1 MHLINDYIVISDNGL
16 EYLANLI
23 NSRDF
28 TKIFVLADENTAVH
42 CVPFLQGFNYELI
55 TIPVGEQHKTLATCE
70 KIFDALIEKQ
80 ANRKSVLINVGG
92 GMIGDIGGFC
102 AAVFQRGIYFVN
114 VPTTLLAMVDAGVGG
129 KLGVD
134 YKGLKN
140 YIGLFKEPLGVF
152 IHPPFLQTL
161 PERELKAGFA
171 EMLKHALIYDMDHW
185 LELQDFNPRR
195 FKGWLT
201 TSVSIKNE
209 IVELDL
215 HENNIRKLLNFGHT
229 IGHAVE
235 SYFLQKGE
243 PLLHGEAVAIGLLCE
258 CYLSQKKGFSEEEL
272 NHVQSCIN
280 KHFKL
285 PKLPPDSYNQLLD
298 YMRTDKKNTKN
309 GIINF
314 TLLEEIGEGTIDNHC
329 TDEEIIE
336 ALDWYNNI

>member
-1 MHLINDYIVISDNGL
+1 MHLVNDYIVISDNGL

-42 CVPFLQGFNYELI
+42 CVPLLLGFNYELI
-55 TIPVGEQHKTLATCE
+55 TIPAGEQHKTLATCE
-70 KIFDALIEKQ
+70 KIFDALIERH

-102 AAVFQRGIYFVN
+102 AALFQRGIYFVN
-114 VPTTLLAMVDAGVGG
+114 VPTTLLSMVDASVGG

-134 YKGLKN
+134 YRGLKN

-195 FKGWLT
+195 FKSWIT
-201 TSVSIKNE
+201 TSVNIKNE

-215 HENNIRKLLNFGHT
+215 KENNIRKLLNFGHT

-235 SYFLQKGE
+235 SYFLDKE
-243 PLLHGEAVAIGLLCE
+243 NPLLHGEAVAIGLLCE
-258 CYLSQKKGFSEEEL
+258 CYLSQKNGFSEEEV
-272 NHVQSCIN
+272 HQVKACIG

-285 PKLPPDSYNQLLD
+285 PKLPQGSFNELLD
-298 YMRTDKKNTKN
+298 YMRSDKKNTQN
-309 GIINF
+309 GINF

-329 TDEEIIE
+329 TDQEVIE
-336 ALDWYNNI
+336 ALEWYNNI